1 VFGVSAFWKL
11 KCGGRGVNVSR
22 PPHNFSNDSQPPD
35 TITAVQ
41 QNAGLCVI
49 RFMNQARLIS
59 TDAADRAAS
68 APGPQAA
75 PAGIPAPLNDS
86 KADLKDKSGDV
97 PARKASRQKLI
108 FWLVF
113 FAVLAVGAF
122 LRFWHLGE
130 QSLWCDETATLSR
143 VSGNITYLL
152 NSLFGQGFPPGWYV
166 TLWAWLQFLKHT
178 LHVPSGLATTPAYLR
193 SLGALLG
200 TLNVAAGYFL
210 ARQFMSRRAAL
221 FVMLLIAVNPFL
233 VYYSRDLKMY
243 SAFYLMV
250 TLNMALF
257 FRWQNGRHW
266 IWGPLYVFSGI
277 GLIAFDLLGWMLMG
291 VQFIFLLFKRRHRA
305 LDTPIWI
312 FAVGVMAAC
321 TAGWYKFNTAWL
333 NRAVVHHGRMGISW
347 LPRYNVINWHTLLS
361 APTIN
366 LLGILWPI
374 FPPTQRIMAWYELG
388 PDYQHHLATRTIPAL
403 AELELIFAVFT
414 IVVLLLGLLPW
425 RRWLG
430 QGPDGEKH
438 PGKWWHVAVWIILPT
453 LYFAL
458 ASLPPENPLSVYPH
472 RVIWLQRYMGF
483 MAVAWVLW
491 LGAAVVRLPTWPVRV
506 ILGGIL
512 TLAMLASALTNNLI
526 CRSEPW
532 VFINRPIMK
541 YYNPHDHLGMYIA
554 YSPESNHPKD
564 DPAVSLL
571 ELQHLPLN
579 FLPVWNLSNDLWYKI
594 PRFTLLGDDSRRW
607 TGIIHWAR
615 INKGLHTLVLADRMG
630 DIHTGPLSTAA
641 VKQALGK
648 QWKLVKTVR
657 FNWYF
662 EWQYYFYSPIR
673 VRVFRRIELKKPP
686 LPAPGVAKPST

>member
-1 VFGVSAFWKL
+1 
-11 KCGGRGVNVSR
+11 
-22 PPHNFSNDSQPPD
+22 
-35 TITAVQ
+35 
-41 QNAGLCVI
+41 
-49 RFMNQARLIS
+49 MNQTPLIS
-59 TDAADRAAS
+59 TAVAARAAS
-68 APGPQAA
+68 APEPKAA
-75 PAGIPAPLNDS
+75 PSDAAAPLNDS
-86 KADLKDKSGDV
+86 TPKPGNKLGNKSGNEY
-97 PARKASRQKLI
+97 AIKAGRQRLI
-108 FWLVF
+108 FWIGF
-113 FAVLAVGAF
+113 FAVFAVGAF

-143 VSGNITYLL
+143 VSGNFTYLL
-152 NSLFGQGFPPGWYV
+152 NSLWGQGFPPGWYAA
-166 TLWAWLQFLKHT
+166 LWAWLQFLKNT
-178 LHVPSGLATTPAYLR
+178 LHISPGLATTPAYLR

-200 TLNVAAGYFL
+200 TLNVAAGYLL

-266 IWGPLYVFSGI
+266 IWGPLYVLSGI
-277 GLIAFDLLGWMLMG
+277 LLIAFDLLGWLLIP
-291 VQFIFLLFKRRHRA
+291 VQLIILIFKHRHRA

-312 FAVGVMAAC
+312 FTVTVMAAC
-321 TAGWYKFNTAWL
+321 TAGWYKFHSAWL
-333 NRAVVHHGRMGISW
+333 DRAVVHHGRMGIGW

-374 FPPTQRIMAWYELG
+374 FPPTQRIIDWYQLG

-403 AELELIFAVFT
+403 AELELLFAIFT

-430 QGPDGEKH
+430 QAPDGEKH
-438 PGKWWHVAVWIILPT
+438 PGQWWHVGLWILLPT
-453 LYFAL
+453 AYFAL
-458 ASLPPENPLSVYPH
+458 ASLPPNNPFSIYPH

-491 LGAAVVRLPTWPVRV
+491 LGAAIVRLPAWPVRI
-506 ILGGIL
+506 ILGGIF
-512 TLAMLASALTNNLI
+512 TAAMLASALTNNLI

-532 VFINRPIMK
+532 AFINRPIMR
-541 YYNPHDHLGMYIA
+541 YYNSKNHLSMYIA
-554 YSPESNHPKD
+554 YSQASNHPED
-564 DPAVSLL
+564 DPAISLL
-571 ELQHLPLN
+571 ELQRMPLN
-579 FLPVWNLSNDLWYKI
+579 FLPVWNLPKDLWYKI
-594 PRFTLLGDDSRRW
+594 PRFELLNDDPRRW
-607 TGIIHWAR
+607 IGIIHWAR

-662 EWQYYFYSPIR
+662 QWQYYFYSPIR
-673 VRVFRRIELKKPP
+673 VRVFRRIEAKKMVTPP
-686 LPAPGVAKPST
+686 RPMATLHTTRVRIETMPIL